1 MLKNYSYLLLCV
13 LLLQA
18 CSKSLPLPEVKGEK
32 KIVLLGELI
41 ANENPYLR
49 AGQSISISS
58 NTNAKIEL
66 LTDINVKIG
75 DDAGNETFLNGE
87 EDDNSSSLHTIP
99 YTGNLTLQPQ
109 RTYTLTAVQKD
120 LGTAIVNVPIPQ
132 PFTAS
137 LVDVTETQ
145 YAGTDVVKFTIQIDD
160 PNGDDLYAI
169 ECLKQQIDVQ
179 GEFLYNNNWLDIP
192 TNIFLYDSLKNKNPN
207 ITTRYDTTFYNVFDR
222 QYLFSNDPN
231 SENLRDNTTTSS
243 YRRILFRDDKFKG
256 QHYTTQVYVRKD
268 NLGSVFPK
276 GQYILSLKSVSK
288 EYFNYLGQYEGV
300 AGYSYTTSNI
310 PSSMKGNI
318 ANGFGIVGG
327 VYKIQF
333 NYVADD
339 VFPY

>member
-1 MLKNYSYLLLCV
+1 MKKYYSYFLLCA

-18 CSKSLPLPEVKGEK
+18 CSKSLPLPEVKTEK

-41 ANENPYLR
+41 ANENPYIR

-66 LTDINVKIG
+66 LTDINVKIA
-75 DDAGNETFLNGE
+75 DESGNETYLNGE
-87 EDDNSSSLHTIP
+87 EDDLSPSLHTIP
-99 YTGNLTLQPQ
+99 YTGNLTLQPLH
-109 RTYTLTAVQKD
+109 TYVLTASQKD

-132 PFTAS
+132 PFSAN
-137 LVDVTETQ
+137 LIDVAETQ
-145 YAGTDVVKFTIQIDD
+145 YAGSDVVRFTIQIDD

-192 TNIFLYDSLKNKNPN
+192 TNIFLYDSLKNENQN

-268 NLGSVFPK
+268 NFGSAFQN
-276 GQYILSLKSVSK
+276 GQFVLSIKSVSK

-318 ANGFGIVGG
+318 ANGLGIVGG

-333 NYVADD
+333 NYVIDD
-339 VFPY
+339 IFPY